1 MKKVFALL
9 FVAGMFTL
17 ASCESKKTEEA
28 VDSTAA
34 ALTETVAAVGDSA
47 SAVVDTVAAAATA
60 VVDSV
65 KK

>member
-17 ASCESKKTEEA
+17 ASCDSKKAEDA

-34 ALTETVAAVGDSA
+34 TVTETVEAVADSA
-47 SAVVDTVAAAATA
+47 VAVVDTVAAAATA

>member
-34 ALTETVAAVGDSA
+34 VVDSA
-47 SAVVDTVAAAATA
+47 ATVVDSAAAVVDSATA

-65 KK
+65 AK

>member
-34 ALTETVAAVGDSA
+34 AVIDSA
-47 SAVVDTVAAAATA
+47 ATVVDSAAAVVDSAAA

-65 KK
+65 AK